1 MCPPFFFNFIIVNWL
16 KYFYQPFITMNY
28 PEMEKTI
35 LNSTDYKHYFE
46 KSVGYEKYIQ
56 NFEAELKSGEE
67 GPYTKYLPQ
76 NFSRQSR
83 LDRKLKLKDDL
94 LVVIKKLDQKQNW
107 LVITEHWC
115 GDASQINPVINKVAE
130 ASEGNIM
137 LRFIYRD
144 ESPALMNAH
153 LTDGKSRSI
162 PMLLQLDESFNFIKS
177 YGPRPKE
184 AQFLVKKLIS
194 KGQAYD
200 IPLHTWY
207 AKDKQQSIQS
217 DIINFLSNF
226 N

>member
-1 MCPPFFFNFIIVNWL
+1 
-16 KYFYQPFITMNY
+16 
-28 PEMEKTI
+28 MEKI
-35 LNSTDYKHYFE
+35 KLNSSDYKNYFE
-46 KSVGYEKYIQ
+46 KSVSYEKYIQ

-94 LVVIKKLDQKQNW
+94 LDLIKKMDQKQNW

-115 GDASQINPVINKVAE
+115 GDASQINPVFNKIAE
-130 ASEGNIM
+130 VSEGKIA

-144 ESPALMNAH
+144 ENPKLMNAH

-162 PMLLQLDESFNFIKS
+162 PILLQLDESFNFKKS

-194 KGQAYD
+194 EGQSYD

-217 DIINFLSNF
+217 DMINFLLSNF
-226 N
+226 KK